1 MRTVEFYKTKNGNSP
16 VENFFDSLNDKQI
29 AKIAWVLRIIRDHE
43 RVSKEYFKKLVNT
56 DDIWEVRVQFG
67 KNIFRILGFFDGGK
81 LIVLTNGF
89 AKKTQKT
96 PLSEIKL
103 AENRKKEYIE
113 RKKDG

>member
-1 MRTVEFYKTKNGNSP
+1 
-16 VENFFDSLNDKQI
+16 
-29 AKIAWVLRIIRDHE
+29 
-43 RVSKEYFKKLVNT
+43 
-56 DDIWEVRVQFG
+56 
-67 KNIFRILGFFDGGK
+67 
-81 LIVLTNGF
+81 VLTNGF

>member
-1 MRTVEFYKTKNGNSP
+1 LGGKST
-16 VENFFDSLNDKQI
+16 I
-29 AKIAWVLRIIRDHE
+29 W
-43 RVSKEYFKKLVNT
+43 KKH
-56 DDIWEVRVQFG
+56 
-67 KNIFRILGFFDGGK
+67 FRILGFFDGGK